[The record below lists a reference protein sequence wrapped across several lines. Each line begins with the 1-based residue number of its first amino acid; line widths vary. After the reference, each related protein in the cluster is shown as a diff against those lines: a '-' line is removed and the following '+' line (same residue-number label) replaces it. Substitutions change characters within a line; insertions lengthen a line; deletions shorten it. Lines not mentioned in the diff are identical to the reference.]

1 MVMSRGVE
9 GDTCLDACQL
19 LEDGQVVIGF
29 SIGPYLNKVRYGRI
43 VFQNVQCFSMEHQVE
58 WDTKVVTCLL
68 TAYSEPFLF
77 LDVCKAVVIQL
88 FEVGKPKSGV
98 TAEQEGVAYMS
109 QLAGGCGLLHPTK
122 LVGVQEAVRGSFV
135 ADVEVSER
143 IVLGL

>member
-1 MVMSRGVE
+1 MLTLGTPIYKNE
-9 GDTCLDACQL
+9 GTLAL
-19 LEDGQVVIGF
+19 TGWVPSILKF
-29 SIGPYLNKVRYGRI
+29 SQI
-43 VFQNVQCFSMEHQVE
+43 
-58 WDTKVVTCLL
+58 
-68 TAYSEPFLF
+68 LF

-143 IVLGL
+143 IVPGL